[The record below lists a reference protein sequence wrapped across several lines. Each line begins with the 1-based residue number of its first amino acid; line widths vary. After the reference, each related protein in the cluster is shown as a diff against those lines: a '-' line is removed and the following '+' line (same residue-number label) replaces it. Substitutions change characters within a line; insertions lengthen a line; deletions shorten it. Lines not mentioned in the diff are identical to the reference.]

1 MKKLLILFLAV
12 TTISV
17 TQVSCMAN
25 PFKGVKGNGNVVTQN
40 RPVTDFNKIN
50 VCCGMNVT
58 ITQGENIAVVVE
70 TDENLQDLVITEV
83 SNGELVIRR
92 SGSGNFRPT
101 KLNIQV
107 TAKTMEALDCSS
119 GSNVKVPAA
128 FNTPKLNFDASSGC
142 NVEVV
147 LAAQLLE
154 ADISSGCN
162 ISFSGSAKTLSIDAS
177 SGSNFYADSLECDY
191 VKANGSSGAN
201 VHVRALLE
209 LEAHAS
215 SGANIGYNGLPKN
228 VTIDKSSG
236 GNVFRK

>member
-12 TTISV
+12 TAISV

-25 PFKGVKGNGNVVTQN
+25 PFKGIKGNGNVLTQN
-40 RPVTDFNKIN
+40 RPVTDFSKIR

-70 TDENLQDLVITEV
+70 TDENLQELVVTEV

-92 SGSGNFRPT
+92 SGSANLRPT
-101 KLNIQV
+101 KLDIRV
-107 TAKTMEALDCSS
+107 TAKNMEALDCSS
-119 GSNVKVPAA
+119 GSNVKVPLA
-128 FNTPKLNFDASSGC
+128 FTTPTLNFDANSGC

-147 LAAQLLE
+147 LAAQVLD
-154 ADISSGCN
+154 ADVSSGCN
-162 ISFSGSAKTLSIDAS
+162 TSFSGSAKSLSVNAS
-177 SGSNFYADSLECDY
+177 SGSNFYADSMECHY
-191 VKANGSSGAN
+191 VKANASSGAN

-236 GNVFRK
+236 GDVFRK